1 MIPRTALTLITLS
14 ALAFAACGSDDDTA
28 SGSAPTADDLE
39 GTTFESTDV
48 TGHELVADTTISLA
62 FQADRVSAN
71 AGCNTMNGGY
81 TITDGTLEVAAMAST
96 MMACSDELMAQDGWL
111 TEFLADGP
119 EIALDGDTLTLT
131 GADSTM
137 TLAAVQDAELEGT
150 TWMITGTMA
159 NEAVSS
165 IPQGAEPSLTI
176 TDGQAA
182 IVTGCNN
189 GSGSVE
195 VTDTTLTFGPIATTK
210 MACEP
215 DLNDLEATVLAVLQ
229 GEVTYEIDGDT
240 MSLRTQGPD
249 GEIGLQLTAG

>member
-1 MIPRTALTLITLS
+1 MIPRTALTLLALS
-14 ALAFAACGSDDDTA
+14 ALALAACGSDDDTA
-28 SGSAPTADDLE
+28 SGSAPTADDLD

-48 TGHELVADTTISLA
+48 TGHELVADTTITLA
-62 FQADRVSAN
+62 FQADAVSAN
-71 AGCNTMNGGY
+71 AGCNSMNGGY

-96 MMACSDELMAQDGWL
+96 MMACSDELMDQDTWL
-111 TEFLADGP
+111 AEFLASGP
-119 EIALDGDTLTLT
+119 EIALDGDSLTLT
-131 GADSTM
+131 GGESTL
-137 TLAAVQDAELEGT
+137 TLAAVQDADVEGT
-150 TWMITGTMA
+150 TWMITGTVA

-195 VTDTTLTFGPIATTK
+195 VTDTTMTFGPIATTK

-215 DLNDLEATVLAVLQ
+215 DLDDLEATVLAVLQ
-229 GEVTYEIDGDT
+229 GEVTYEIDGAT
-240 MSLRTQGPD
+240 MSIRADGPD
-249 GEIGLQLTAG
+249 GEIGLELSAG

>member
-1 MIPRTALTLITLS
+1 MIPRTAFALLTLS

-28 SGSAPTADDLE
+28 SGSAPTADELE

-62 FQADRVSAN
+62 FQDDRVSAN
-71 AGCNTMNGGY
+71 GGCNTMNGGY

-96 MMACSDELMAQDGWL
+96 MMACSDELMAQDDWL
-111 TEFLADGP
+111 AEFLAGGP

-131 GADSTM
+131 GGDSTM
-137 TLAAVQDAELEGT
+137 TLEAVQDADVEGT
-150 TWMITGTMA
+150 TWMITGTVA
-159 NEAVSS
+159 TEAVSS
-165 IPQGAEPSLTI
+165 IPEGAEPSLTI

-195 VTDTTLTFGPIATTK
+195 VTDTTMTFGPIATTK

-215 DLNDLEATVLAVLQ
+215 DLTALETSILTVLQ
-229 GEVTYEIDGDT
+229 GEVTYEIDGAT
-240 MSLRTQGPD
+240 MSIRRDGPD
-249 GEIGLQLTAG
+249 GEVGLELTAG

>member
-1 MIPRTALTLITLS
+1 MIPRTALALLTLS

-39 GTTFESTDV
+39 GTAFESTEV

-62 FQADRVSAN
+62 FQDDRVSAN
-71 AGCNTMNGGY
+71 GGCNTMNGGY

-96 MMACSDELMAQDGWL
+96 MMACSDELMAQDDWL
-111 TEFLADGP
+111 AEFLAGGP

-131 GADSTM
+131 GGDSTM
-137 TLAAVQDAELEGT
+137 TLAAVQDADVEGT
-150 TWMITGTMA
+150 TWMITGTVA
-159 NEAVSS
+159 TEAVSS
-165 IPQGAEPSLTI
+165 IPEGAEPSLTI

-195 VTDTTLTFGPIATTK
+195 VTDTTMTFGPIATTK

-215 DLNDLEATVLAVLQ
+215 DLTELETAILTVLQ
-229 GEVTYEIDGDT
+229 GEVTYEIDGAT
-240 MSLRTQGPD
+240 MSIRRDGPD
-249 GEIGLQLTAG
+249 GEIGLELTAS